1 MSTCPVLLVPMSGPD
16 ASQLRRMKKRLPW
29 LALCLASCGGGATP
43 PTTTPPSTAVPQV
56 GGQYD
61 VAVRLQQNDCAAA
74 PVVQPQPTSVAHT
87 AGASSFTLAHGG
99 LTVAGSV
106 ARDGA
111 FTTQALAV
119 ADPQGPAFL
128 TMAGRFTTSGLEATV
143 TVAVTAASGACRYL
157 VGWAGTKQGSPNVLG

>member
-1 MSTCPVLLVPMSGPD
+1 
-16 ASQLRRMKKRLPW
+16 MKKRLPW

-43 PTTTPPSTAVPQV
+43 PTTTPPTTAVPQV

-61 VAVRLQQNDCAAA
+61 VAVGLQQNDCPAA
-74 PVVQPQPTSVAHT
+74 PTVLPQPTRVTHT

-99 LTVAGSV
+99 LTVNGSV

-119 ADPQGPAFL
+119 TDPQGPASL
-128 TMAGRFTTSGLEATV
+128 TMTGRFTTSGLEATV
-143 TVAVTAASGACRYL
+143 TVAVTASSGACRYL
-157 VGWAGTKQGSPNVLG
+157 VGWTGTKQGAPNVLG